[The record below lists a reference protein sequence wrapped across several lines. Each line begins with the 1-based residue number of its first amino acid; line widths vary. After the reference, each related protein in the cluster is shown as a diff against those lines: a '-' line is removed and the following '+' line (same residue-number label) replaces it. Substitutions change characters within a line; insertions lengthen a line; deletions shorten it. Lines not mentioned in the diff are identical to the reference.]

1 MAEAIREC
9 VSGVVE
15 SVVYRNERN
24 DYSVIEM
31 TGDDGSMI
39 TATGVL
45 PYVAEG
51 EEVILY
57 GHWVT
62 HAVYGRQFTVETF
75 EKRLPSDVHAI
86 LRYLASGAVRGVG
99 PSTATK
105 IVSRFGED
113 SFDVIE
119 NHPEWLSDIPGVSA
133 KKAAAISEAFREQ
146 TGVRA
151 VMMFCR
157 DFVGAAAATRVYKR
171 FGAGAVGKIRENP
184 YCLCD
189 GTLGIGFEKADEIA
203 ASLGVEKTAAC
214 RLQSGLRYVLQYN
227 GIANGHACLPQD
239 KLAASTAALLG
250 VEEEA
255 VAAALDEA
263 LALGKLTS
271 YSVEEKEPPFVFL
284 NETASA
290 EEYVAKKL
298 LVLDRFCA
306 TYSFEDAERMI
317 AMVESEQGIQYAAL
331 QRRAIHAAMT
341 GGVLIVTGGP
351 GTGKTT
357 VIKALLR
364 IFEHLGCRVALA
376 APTGRAAKR
385 MSEAGGCEA
394 RTIHRMLEMERTA
407 EEGEP
412 RFNRNSQNPL
422 DEDVIII
429 DEASMLDLPLA
440 AGLLRATRNGTR
452 LILIGD
458 VDQLPS
464 VGTGNVLSDLLC
476 CETFSCV
483 RLHEIFRQSEKSL
496 IVTNAHRINRGEMPR
511 LDVAD
516 NDFFFVE
523 RNAEGQIAPT
533 VADLLENRLPRAYG
547 EAIRDRIQVITPSR
561 KGRAGTEVLNRLLQD
576 RINPAE
582 VGKEEIRFRD
592 TTFRVGDRVMQ
603 IRNNYEITWEK
614 GGKEGSGIFN
624 GDIGVI
630 EEIEKKSE
638 TLIIRYD
645 DRVAT
650 YDFSLLEELEHA
662 YAITVHKSQGSEYP
676 VVILPLYACAP
687 PLLTRNLIYT
697 AITRAREKVV
707 LVGRRDIAARMVEN
721 DRLDMRYTCLSHR
734 ILEAAREYE
743 PHI

>member
-1 MAEAIREC
+1 MAEPIREC

-15 SVVYRNERN
+15 TVVYRNERN
-24 DYSVIEM
+24 DYAVIEL
-31 TGDDGSMI
+31 TGDDDSMI
-39 TATGVL
+39 TATGIL

-57 GHWVT
+57 GRWVT
-62 HAVYGRQFTVETF
+62 HAAYGRQFSVETF

-119 NHPEWLSDIPGVSA
+119 NHPEWLSDIPGISV
-133 KKAAAISEAFREQ
+133 KKAAAISESFREQ

-157 DFVGAAAATRVYKR
+157 DFVGAATATRVYKR

-203 ASLGVEKTAAC
+203 ASLGMDKNAAC
-214 RLQSGLRYVLQYN
+214 RLESGLRYVLQYN
-227 GIANGHACLPQD
+227 AMANGHTCLPAD
-239 KLAASTAALLG
+239 KLTASTTALLG
-250 VEEEA
+250 VEQDT
-255 VAAALDEA
+255 VLAALDAA
-263 LALGKLTS
+263 LNSGKLVS
-271 YSVEEKEPPFVFL
+271 HPAEGFEETPLIFL
-284 NETASA
+284 EEAASA
-290 EEYVAKKL
+290 EDYVARKL
-298 LVLDRFCA
+298 LLLDRYCA
-306 TYSFEDAERMI
+306 TYSHEDVERMI
-317 AMVESEQGIQYAAL
+317 GMVEAEQGIRYAEQ
-331 QRRAIHAAMT
+331 QRHAIHAAMT

-357 VIKALLR
+357 VVMALLR
-364 IFEHLGCRVALA
+364 IFEHLGCQVALA

-385 MSEAGGCEA
+385 MSEAGGHEA

-407 EEGEP
+407 EEGEL
-412 RFNRNSQNPL
+412 RFNRNERNPL
-422 DEDVIII
+422 DENVIII

-440 AGLLRATRNGTR
+440 AGLLRAVQNGTR

-464 VGTGNVLSDLLC
+464 VGMGNVLGDLLDC
-476 CETFSCV
+476 GVFSTVC
-483 RLHEIFRQSEKSL
+483 LSEIFRQSERSL

-511 LDVAD
+511 LDETD
-516 NDFFFVE
+516 GDFFFVE
-523 RNAEGQIAPT
+523 RNVEEQIALT
-533 VADLLENRLPRAYG
+533 VAALIETRLPRVYG
-547 EAIRDRIQVITPSR
+547 EEMRDKIQVITPSR
-561 KGRAGTEVLNRLLQD
+561 KGRAGTEVLNRLLQE

-582 VGKEEIRFRD
+582 IGKDEIRFRD
-592 TTFRVGDRVMQ
+592 AAFRIGDRVMQ
-603 IRNNYEITWEK
+603 IRNNYEIEWEK
-614 GGKEGSGIFN
+614 NGKQGNGIFN

-630 EEIEKKSE
+630 ERIEKQSE
-638 TLIIRYD
+638 TLWIRYD
-645 DRVAT
+645 DRLAT

-676 VVILPLYACAP
+676 VVILPMYACAP

-697 AITRAREKVV
+697 AVTRAREMVV
-707 LVGRRDIAARMVEN
+707 LVGRKDIVARMVEN
-721 DRLDMRYTCLSHR
+721 NRHDMRYTCLHHR
-734 ILEAAREYE
+734 ILKAAKDYE
-743 PHI
+743 NI